1 MHTPHA
7 NPELDASL
15 DRSMGRLRETEHERR
30 QERDSA
36 ELPLRAGHFSSY
48 RRLDTDQAAVFET
61 AVFDV

>member
-1 MHTPHA
+1 MRTRHA
-7 NPELDASL
+7 NFELDASL

-30 QERDSA
+30 KDRDSV
-36 ELPLRAGHFSSY
+36 ELPLRSGHFSSY